1 MTVRMPSP
9 AALRTFDAAARF
21 ESFKQAAQSLGVT
34 PASVSHQ
41 IKILEQQL
49 GFALFIRSVREVR
62 LTAAGERLAQAT
74 NVAFASIEAALE
86 DIGATENTLT
96 LSTTPAFAALVL
108 MPHIR
113 TFEEANPH
121 MRIQLDTSTELV
133 DLNRDRRID
142 VAIRYGT
149 KPEHDERL
157 SATELAR
164 ETYGVYC
171 APQIAEQVHKTSG
184 LPFIETDWRSPT
196 LPTISVQSWLE
207 KATIAID
214 GAAARKI
221 LKYDQEH
228 YTVQAGMAG
237 QGLIF
242 VSDLLVR
249 QHLKAGWLVPF
260 QPDVRVDGLSYY
272 MVTTAYGAETL
283 KVRKFKSWLRQLLAA
298 TE

>member
-49 GFALFIRSVREVR
+49 GFALFVRSVREVR

-74 NVAFASIEAALE
+74 SVAFASIEAALE

-113 TFEEANPH
+113 SFEEANPH
-121 MRIQLDTSTELV
+121 LRIRLDTSTDLA

-142 VAIRYGT
+142 AAIRYGT
-149 KPEHDERL
+149 KPEDDERL
-157 SATELAR
+157 CTIELAR
-164 ETYGVYC
+164 ESYGVYC
-171 APQIAEQVHKTSG
+171 APQVAEQVHSSSDI
-184 LPFIETDWRSPT
+184 PFIETEWRSPT
-196 LPTISVQSWLE
+196 LPTISVHSWLE
-207 KATIAID
+207 KANTAGE
-214 GAAARKI
+214 GAAAPKI
-221 LKYDQEH
+221 LKHDQEH

-272 MVTTAYGAETL
+272 IVTTAYSAETL
-283 KVRKFKSWLRQLLAA
+283 KVRKFKSWLQKLLAA